1 MGLKI
6 GVGESST
13 FILGIFVDKHLD
25 FPDEDGILHV
35 CYLRRT
41 NEFVMV

>member
-1 MGLKI
+1 
-6 GVGESST
+6 
-13 FILGIFVDKHLD
+13 LD